1 MVARL
6 LWEQDVA
13 GSNPVIPTKKGK
25 RLFLLPFLLGF
36 QASMYATHTRILF
49 AARGDVSA
57 DCSVNTT
64 GNENL
69 LARQYSFGMHSKN
82 EKVEYECS
90 CFFAWIPEIQE
101 YKYSCLLSVLLVL
114 CAALRLVDKLSCDLL
129 GGEL

>member
-1 MVARL
+1 MRRRCSARTGARIQSDTVYFAKCYKYSFRDVAQLVARL

-49 AARGDVSA
+49 AARGYVGA

-82 EKVEYECS
+82 EK
-90 CFFAWIPEIQE
+90 
-101 YKYSCLLSVLLVL
+101 
-114 CAALRLVDKLSCDLL
+114 
-129 GGEL
+129 